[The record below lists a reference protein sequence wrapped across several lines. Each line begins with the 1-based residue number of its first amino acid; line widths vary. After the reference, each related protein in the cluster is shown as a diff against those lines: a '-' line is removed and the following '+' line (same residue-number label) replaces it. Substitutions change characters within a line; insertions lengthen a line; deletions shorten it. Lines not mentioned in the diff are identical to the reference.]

1 MFMGWICSSDE
12 RGPWVDG
19 DFTDCFNR
27 SIITGLIPLI
37 TIIVLSTLAIL
48 RHFLWQRHSLDPHS
62 YVVVPSSDSHHAQ
75 NEQPYDDEDDFGLDV
90 EEVDRNH
97 CWIWGLLLVL
107 SGLQVGLGVGGWI
120 MEQLQDS
127 DSADVAG
134 WRLAEMVMVVSQ
146 WTFVIGSLLYLS
158 LTECPDSRPSFAETF
173 ALSRRRS
180 LKYLL
185 LFFVVFAVAK
195 GVQLRSVWARYG
207 QGEVDDKRVVVVAAQ
222 IGVALA
228 AFAFGG
234 WFVGKSHTTSR
245 TTVNHEYIP
254 ETREC
259 PPSEEPHA
267 GLYSRL
273 AFTWFNGVINHG
285 YHKIL
290 TIADV
295 PQLVNGDRAAEV
307 CARFDNI
314 RPQHSSLLKS
324 LYTLAKP
331 QLMTQAGFASVSAL
345 LSFSGPFFLNR
356 ILVHVAHAAESSP
369 WEGLGRAVATETEED
384 AGASTGQ
391 VTNLM
396 SVDTQKIL
404 EVSCYLMYLWTAPM
418 QVAICI
424 SLLIYV
430 LGWPALAGVAVM
442 VCMVPLGGKIG
453 KLVAHRQRALIRAT
467 DRRITAMN
475 ETLQGIRIIKF
486 FAWENHYLNMIKALR
501 DNELSRLRAYLFT
514 TGSSRLVWYSAPI
527 LVSVL
532 TFMTFTR
539 IAGRELTAEAA
550 FTGLALFNALRS
562 PLQVFPDMIVRV
574 SESMVSLRR
583 IEKFLAEEDLERFL
597 TTNETSPPL
606 PSTGRRGS
614 QGSRKIVDITIGFSG
629 PAEFSW
635 GQEGVASVSESRKR
649 QFSLKRLHVEF
660 TQGGLN
666 LVCGATGCGKSN
678 MMLALLGEMYRVSG
692 DSHLPRMTPG
702 QELSNVAY
710 AAQQA
715 WLMNATIR
723 DNILF
728 GLPYDS
734 ARYDR
739 VIHAC
744 ALTRDLETLEGGDMT
759 EIGEK
764 GVNVS
769 GGQKARISLARA
781 AYSHAEY
788 VLMDDVLSAV
798 DAPTA
803 RHIFD
808 ECILGLLAGRTRILV
823 THAVHLCIPRADH
836 VVLMRA
842 GTVLS
847 QGPPAEVVGAGAGKI
862 DLGRVIPE
870 TTATIANEWHSLT
883 TLQENLGEDPDGG
896 HNGNMMTPKEWLS
909 LNSDV
914 DGSTGPFVGPK
925 TASGGVKLNVD
936 DDTDDS
942 SPLSEYSVDVET
954 DDGISVEADK
964 GPTNSTAPP
973 AKRAVLRLTED
984 EARAVGSV
992 KAEVYWVYVSAAG
1005 GVLFLVFLMLTFL
1018 GVQASIIGQDTWLK
1032 HWAGAYRKI
1041 AQTVQTVSGYT
1052 IALVPETK
1060 RNSPSV
1066 PNEGPV
1072 NVDFY
1077 LEIYALI
1084 GSNTLLLLFLR
1095 ILVVLR
1101 GSLRASRHLHNA
1113 MLEKLL
1119 HAPMR
1124 FYDTTPLGRIL
1135 NRFSRDMQS
1144 VDQEVSSWSGDFL
1157 SNVVAAC
1164 AVIGVIAVVTP
1175 VFLIGVLPIALLYLN
1190 IARLYVRTSRELKR
1204 LESVTRSP
1212 IFSHFSETITGA
1224 STIRAYGAE
1233 TKFMAENHSRVD
1245 TNHRAFF
1252 YLWVANRWLGV
1263 RVDFVGAMVSF
1274 AAAVAI
1280 LATVHWGHGMDPGA
1294 AGLSLSYALTFTD
1307 ALLWVVRMHALMEMS
1322 MNSVERVQEY
1332 LAVDQE
1338 RASIVPDHRPPADWP
1353 HSGEIIFEN
1362 LTVRYAPGLSPVL
1375 KGVSF
1380 VAKGGEKIGI
1390 VGRTGAG
1397 KSTLSLALF
1406 RFLEANTGKIIIDGI
1421 DIATI
1426 GLYDLRSRLITI
1438 PQDPVLF
1445 TGTVR
1450 SNLDPFGEHTDQEMW
1465 AALRRAH
1472 LLNENE
1478 RTPGTTVTTTPVKIP
1493 DSDPMDEMM
1502 AESLIESPSG
1512 SFVATMPV
1520 LSRRQSQNSLGVSYS
1535 PSASQSLSRRS
1546 SNLRRRSSTKSL
1558 LNLQQQAVI
1567 TSLDTPV
1574 TESGQNFSQGQ
1585 RQLLC
1590 LARALLRDHKI
1601 IVMDE
1606 ATASVDH
1613 EMDAKIQQTIRTEFR
1628 QQTVLCVA
1636 HRLRTVADY
1645 TKILVLSHGT
1655 VVEFGSPYE
1664 LMTKNTDDAVFRGMC
1679 EETGEFEE
1687 LLAIAR
1693 RAHHES

>member
-1 MFMGWICSSDE
+1 MFFGWICSSDE

-37 TIIVLSTLAIL
+37 TAIVLSTLAIL

-62 YVVVPSSDSHHAQ
+62 YVVVPSSDNHHAQ

-97 CWIWGLLLVL
+97 CWVWGLLLVL
-107 SGLQVGLGVGGWI
+107 SGLQVGLGVGGWS
-120 MEQLQDS
+120 MEQVQDP
-127 DSADVAG
+127 DSGDVAG
-134 WRLAEMVMVVSQ
+134 WRFAEMVMVVSQ
-146 WTFVIGSLLYLS
+146 WAFVIGSLLYLS
-158 LTECPDSRPSFAETF
+158 LTKCPDSRPSFAEPF

-195 GVQLRSVWARYG
+195 GVQLRNVWARYG
-207 QGEVDDKRVVVVAAQ
+207 RGEVDDKRVVVVAAQ
-222 IGVALA
+222 IGVAMA

-245 TTVNHEYIP
+245 TAVNHEYIP

-273 AFTWFNGVINHG
+273 AFNWFNGVINHG

-290 TIADV
+290 TMADV

-307 CARFDNI
+307 CARFDTI

-331 QLMTQAGFASVSAL
+331 QLMTQASYALVSAL

-356 ILVHVAHAAESSP
+356 ILVHVAHAAGSSP
-369 WEGLGRAVATETEED
+369 WEGLGYAVALLTCALTRAACDGQVYFNGRRVGMRIRAVLIGRIYGKALSRRAVAAETEED

-404 EVSCYLMYLWTAPM
+404 EVSCYLMYLFTAPM

-453 KLVAHRQRALIRAT
+453 KLVAQRQRALIRAT

-514 TGSSRLVWYSAPI
+514 TGSSKLVWYSAPI

-539 IAGRELTAEAA
+539 IAGRQLTAEAA

-562 PLQVFPDMIVRV
+562 PLQIFPDMIVRV
-574 SESMVSLRR
+574 SESMVSLKRV
-583 IEKFLAEEDLERFL
+583 EKFLAEEDLERFMIS
-597 TTNETSPPL
+597 NEVSPPL
-606 PSTGRRGS
+606 PATGRRGS
-614 QGSRKIVDITIGFSG
+614 QGSRKSVDITIGFSG

-635 GQEGVASVSESRKR
+635 EQGTAASLPESPKR
-649 QFSLKRLHVEF
+649 HFSLKRLHVEF
-660 TQGGLN
+660 TRGGLN
-666 LVCGATGCGKSN
+666 LVCGATGCGKSS

-692 DSHLPRMTPG
+692 HSHLPRTARG
-702 QELSNVAY
+702 QELSDVAY

-728 GLPYDS
+728 GLPYDA
-734 ARYDR
+734 ARYGR

-823 THAVHLCIPRADH
+823 THAVHLCVPRADH
-836 VVLMRA
+836 IVLMRA

-847 QGPPAEVVGAGAGKI
+847 QGPPSEVVGAGAGKI

-870 TTATIANEWHSLT
+870 TTATMANEWHSLS
-883 TLQENLGEDPDGG
+883 TLQENLGEDADGR

-914 DGSTGPFVGPK
+914 DGTAAPIVGPK
-925 TASGGVKLNVD
+925 TASGGVRLNVD

-964 GPTNSTAPP
+964 GPTNSTAPQ

-992 KAEVYWVYVSAAG
+992 KAEVYRVYVSAAG
-1005 GVLFLVFLMLTFL
+1005 GVLFLMFLMVTFL

-1032 HWAGAYRKI
+1032 HWAGAYRRI

-1060 RNSPSV
+1060 RNSASV

-1077 LEIYALI
+1077 LGIYALI

-1095 ILVVLR
+1095 ILVILR

-1124 FYDTTPLGRIL
+1124 FYDITPLGRIL

-1233 TKFMAENHSRVD
+1233 TKFMTENHSRVD

-1353 HSGEIIFEN
+1353 RNGE
-1362 LTVRYAPGLSPVL
+1362 
-1375 KGVSF
+1375 
-1380 VAKGGEKIGI
+1380 
-1390 VGRTGAG
+1390 
-1397 KSTLSLALF
+1397 
-1406 RFLEANTGKIIIDGI
+1406 
-1421 DIATI
+1421 
-1426 GLYDLRSRLITI
+1426 
-1438 PQDPVLF
+1438 
-1445 TGTVR
+1445 
-1450 SNLDPFGEHTDQEMW
+1450 
-1465 AALRRAH
+1465 
-1472 LLNENE
+1472 
-1478 RTPGTTVTTTPVKIP
+1478 
-1493 DSDPMDEMM
+1493 
-1502 AESLIESPSG
+1502 
-1512 SFVATMPV
+1512 
-1520 LSRRQSQNSLGVSYS
+1520 
-1535 PSASQSLSRRS
+1535 
-1546 SNLRRRSSTKSL
+1546 
-1558 LNLQQQAVI
+1558 
-1567 TSLDTPV
+1567 
-1574 TESGQNFSQGQ
+1574 
-1585 RQLLC
+1585 
-1590 LARALLRDHKI
+1590 
-1601 IVMDE
+1601 
-1606 ATASVDH
+1606 
-1613 EMDAKIQQTIRTEFR
+1613 
-1628 QQTVLCVA
+1628 
-1636 HRLRTVADY
+1636 
-1645 TKILVLSHGT
+1645 
-1655 VVEFGSPYE
+1655 
-1664 LMTKNTDDAVFRGMC
+1664 
-1679 EETGEFEE
+1679 
-1687 LLAIAR
+1687 
-1693 RAHHES
+1693 